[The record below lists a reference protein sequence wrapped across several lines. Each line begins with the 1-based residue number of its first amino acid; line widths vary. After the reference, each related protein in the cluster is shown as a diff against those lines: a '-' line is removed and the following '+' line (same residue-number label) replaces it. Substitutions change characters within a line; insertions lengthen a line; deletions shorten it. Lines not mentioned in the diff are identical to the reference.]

1 MVESEM
7 GTASGLRWLRY
18 RLRLGAMMAQDG
30 SGRRMKIGAFARTGE
45 RTLHGQRVR
54 FNDIKELV
62 LTAEAVG
69 FDSF

>member
-1 MVESEM
+1 V
-7 GTASGLRWLRY
+7 
-18 RLRLGAMMAQDG
+18 
-30 SGRRMKIGAFARTGE
+30 RRMKIGAFARTGE